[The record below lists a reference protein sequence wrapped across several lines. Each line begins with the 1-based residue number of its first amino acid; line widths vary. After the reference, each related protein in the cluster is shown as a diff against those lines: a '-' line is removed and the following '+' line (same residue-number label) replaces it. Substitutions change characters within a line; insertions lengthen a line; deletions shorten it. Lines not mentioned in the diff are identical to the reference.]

1 MPFASR
7 RLERFAQ
14 LVNSRRRELESLGH
28 GERQREASNLL
39 EAMRKLFFAL
49 GGG

>member
-1 MPFASR
+1 MPFATR

-14 LVNSRRRELESLGH
+14 LVNSHRREPESLGH
-28 GERQREASNLL
+28 EERQREASNLL